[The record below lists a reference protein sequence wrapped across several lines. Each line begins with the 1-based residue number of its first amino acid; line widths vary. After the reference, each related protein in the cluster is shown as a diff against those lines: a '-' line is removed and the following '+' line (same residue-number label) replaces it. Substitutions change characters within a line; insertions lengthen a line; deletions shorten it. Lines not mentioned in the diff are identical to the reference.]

1 VVDQGERAAMLASL
15 IRLADAVAVSPWLV
29 GDALSLADLA
39 VAAQLSLLRFPA
51 SAGEPLAGQGVA
63 GFSDHPRLQPLF
75 QWRDQL
81 EASLMQSDPA
91 AL

>member
-1 VVDQGERAAMLASL
+1 MLASL

-63 GFSDHPRLQPLF
+63 GLSDHPRLQPLF

-81 EASLMQSDPA
+81 EANLMQSDPA

>member
-1 VVDQGERAAMLASL
+1 M
-15 IRLADAVAVSPWLV
+15 AVSPWLV
-29 GDALSLADLA
+29 GNALSLADIA

-51 SAGEPLAGQGVA
+51 SAGDGLAGKGVA
-63 GFSDHPRLQPLF
+63 GLSDHPRLQPLF

-81 EASLMQSDPA
+81 EDQLMQSDPA